1 MLSTMKMSREM
12 PHTYAEE
19 GQSFL
24 QSISKM
30 DNQRLDKIKRELH
43 QQANEHQH
51 QLSVLIKL
59 LRIVA

>member
-1 MLSTMKMSREM
+1 MSREM

-43 QQANEHQH
+43 QQAN
-51 QLSVLIKL
+51 
-59 LRIVA
+59 